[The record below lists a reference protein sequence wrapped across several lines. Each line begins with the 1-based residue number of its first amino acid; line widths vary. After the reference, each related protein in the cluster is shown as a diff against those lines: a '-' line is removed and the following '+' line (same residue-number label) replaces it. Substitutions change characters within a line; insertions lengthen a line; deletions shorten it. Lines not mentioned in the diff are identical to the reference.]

1 LACCPHVLRCLHP
14 AHGGTRGTCPSL
26 CRASTAFFIFKFFR
40 NINRVNP
47 PSGVVREHAKS
58 VELDGQAVRVEGK
71 GGESGARRV
80 GAPPWRCSAR
90 CHFPSC
96 RCVRLPAR
104 CACLSLGVA
113 SPGACGVSSHN
124 LAGTQPFL
132 LAAPGRRGT
141 WTRAAQGRED
151 KHGAA
156 SARDRSPPPAR
167 CIPHCATRGSGGRV

>member
-1 LACCPHVLRCLHP
+1 MRWTAAQRQPKRKEGGDAHLCAPPGRRCFQ
-14 AHGGTRGTCPSL
+14 SL
-26 CRASTAFFIFKFFR
+26 TMAAAVFFI
-40 NINRVNP
+40 
-47 PSGVVREHAKS
+47 VVREDAKS
-58 VELDGQAVRVEGK
+58 VELDKRPRK
-71 GGESGARRV
+71 GGEPGARRV
-80 GAPPWRCSAR
+80 CAPPWRCSAR

-96 RCVRLPAR
+96 RCVWLPAR